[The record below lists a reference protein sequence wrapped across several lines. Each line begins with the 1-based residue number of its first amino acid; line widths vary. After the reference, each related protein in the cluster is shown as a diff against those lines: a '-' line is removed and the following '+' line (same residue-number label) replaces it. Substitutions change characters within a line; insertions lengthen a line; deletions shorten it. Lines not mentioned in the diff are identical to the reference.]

1 MANEGLT
8 SLMEMLKYPE
18 FCKAFVLDPMGT
30 LQSRALEGVPY
41 NFVNVLAE
49 LSYDE
54 LRLLGTVGAELQAV
68 VGDDGGLLF

>member
-1 MANEGLT
+1 MDEGVTNL
-8 SLMEMLKYPE
+8 LEMLKHAE

-30 LQSRALEGVPY
+30 LQSRDIQGVPY

-54 LRLLGTVGAELQAV
+54 LRLVGKIGVELKAV
-68 VGDDGGLLF
+68 VGNDGGVLF